1 MFSRKHYI
9 LAAVLFCVTAWFG
22 FRFLQTLNHE
32 FLIYVCIV
40 LAVSIFIAAT
50 FRKVRYPFTCLVGL
64 AVWAVLHLA
73 GGGIRVGDDI
83 LYGLILLPLSA
94 DYPVL
99 RYDQVVHAWGFG
111 VCTLIMYHL
120 LANLLPQNDLRRFSV
135 GLLVITSGMGLG
147 AFNENVEFVLT
158 VLLPQ
163 TGVGGYVN
171 TSLDLCANFAGAV
184 IAYLLVHFGVIRME
198 SPKDFPP
205 HHSIPEQAVAFYTQK
220 PKQYNCAQAVAKAFE
235 RDDLVESLKSCGSGK
250 APDGLCGALYA
261 VMVLASEER
270 SETIKEQ
277 FFKGIG
283 HLECRA
289 IRKEG
294 QATCLDCIRR
304 AAKSLERF
312 RHCYTV
318 FFTELLSCHS

>member
-1 MFSRKHYI
+1 MFSRSHYI
-9 LAAVLFCVTAWFG
+9 LAAVLFCITALFG
-22 FRFLQTLNHE
+22 FRFLQTANHE
-32 FLIYVCIV
+32 FLIYVGIV
-40 LAVSIFIAAT
+40 LAVSVFIAAT
-50 FRKVRYPFTCLVGL
+50 FRRVRYPFVCLIGL

-73 GGGIRVGDDI
+73 GGGIRIGNDI
-83 LYGLILLPLSA
+83 LYGLILFPLSA

-120 LANLLPQNDLRRFSV
+120 LANLLPQNDLRRFSM
-135 GLLVITSGMGLG
+135 GLLVITSGMGFG

-184 IAYLLVHFGVIRME
+184 IAYLLVYFNFIRME
-198 SPKDFPP
+198 SPENSF
-205 HHSIPEQAVAFYTQK
+205 SEISLPEQAVGFYSQK
-220 PKQYNCAQAVAKAFE
+220 PKQYNCAQAVAKTFK
-235 RDDLVESLKSCGSGK
+235 RDDLAESLKSCGGGN

-261 VMVLASEER
+261 AILLAGEEQTE
-270 SETIKEQ
+270 SVKEQ
-277 FFKGIG
+277 FLKVIG
-283 HLECRA
+283 HLHCKA

-294 QATCLDCIRR
+294 KTSCADCVRR
-304 AAKSLERF
+304 AAEIAEQSGFCLR
-312 RHCYTV
+312 
-318 FFTELLSCHS
+318 

>member
-1 MFSRKHYI
+1 MFTCKHYI

-22 FRFLQTLNHE
+22 FRFLQTFNHE

-50 FRKVRYPFTCLVGL
+50 FRKVRYPFACLVGL

-73 GGGIRVGDDI
+73 GGGIRVGNDI

-94 DYPVL
+94 DYPIL

-120 LANLLPQNDLRRFSV
+120 LANLLPQNDLRRFSM

-147 AFNENVEFVLT
+147 AFNENIEFVLT

-163 TGVGGYVN
+163 TGVGGYEN
-171 TSLDLCANFAGAV
+171 TSLDLCANFVGAV
-184 IAYLLVHFGVIRME
+184 IAYFLVSFGVIRME
-198 SPKDFPP
+198 SPQN
-205 HHSIPEQAVAFYTQK
+205 SLSEQAVAFYMQK
-220 PKQYNCAQAVAKAFE
+220 PKQYNCAQAVAKVFG
-235 RDDLVESLKSCGSGK
+235 RNDLVESLQSCGGGK
-250 APDGLCGALYA
+250 SPNGLCGALYA
-261 VMVLASEER
+261 AMLLAGEEQSEA
-270 SETIKEQ
+270 IKEQ
-277 FFKGIG
+277 FLKEIG
-283 HLECRA
+283 HSECMA
-289 IRKEG
+289 IRKNG

-304 AAKSLERF
+304 AAESL
-312 RHCYTV
+312 V
-318 FFTELLSCHS
+318 